1 MLADDS
7 VMSLAVFKAL
17 ARCVG
22 LSPDSDAASALIQE
36 AYAEPENPVSSSR
49 NEDVIYYYLSRDA
62 SSADLQQAHLPAV
75 TYSGI
80 PPGGSSTG
88 SGSAGT
94 SGTRPVSI
102 RSFQAYLLNIIA
114 YGSNS
119 RRNAHQ
125 IRSRLF
131 MDGANQPRA
140 LLRAAGIY
148 PIPTPPEPE
157 LLWEQQGT
165 LWRRRADLTISLRV
179 CDTLESA
186 QQTVT
191 SAPAIRIHK

>member
-7 VMSLAVFKAL
+7 ALSLAVFKAL

-22 LSPDSDAASALIQE
+22 LSPESDAASALIQE
-36 AYAEPENPVSSSR
+36 AYAEPENPVSPSR
-49 NEDVIYYYLSRDA
+49 DTDVIYYYLSRDA

-88 SGSAGT
+88 SGSAT
-94 SGTRPVSI
+94 ASGTKPLSI
-102 RSFQAYLLNIIA
+102 QSFQAYLLNIIA
-114 YGSNS
+114 YGPHS
-119 RRNAHQ
+119 RSYAHQ
-125 IRSRLF
+125 IRSRF
-131 MDGANQPRA
+131 FIDGANQPRA

-179 CDTLESA
+179 CDTLEST

-191 SAPAIRIHK
+191 STPAIRIHK

>member
-7 VMSLAVFKAL
+7 VLSLAIFKAL
-17 ARCVG
+17 ARCVS

-36 AYAEPENPVSSSR
+36 AYAEPENPVSPSR
-49 NEDVIYYYLSRDA
+49 DTDVIYYYLSRDA
-62 SSADLQQAHLPAV
+62 SSSDLQQAHLPAV
-75 TYSGI
+75 SYSGV
-80 PPGGSSTG
+80 PPGGSSTD
-88 SGSAGT
+88 SGAA
-94 SGTRPVSI
+94 GTRPVSI
-102 RSFQAYLLNIIA
+102 QSFQAFLLNIIA

-119 RRNAHQ
+119 RKNAHQ

-131 MDGANQPRA
+131 LDGADQPRA
-140 LLRAAGIY
+140 LLRSAGIY

-157 LLWEQQGT
+157 ILWEQQGT

-179 CDTLESA
+179 CDTLESI